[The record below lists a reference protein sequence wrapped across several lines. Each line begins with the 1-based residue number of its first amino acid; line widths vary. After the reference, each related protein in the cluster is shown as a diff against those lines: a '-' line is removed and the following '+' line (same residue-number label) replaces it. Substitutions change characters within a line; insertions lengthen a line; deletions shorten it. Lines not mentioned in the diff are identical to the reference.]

1 MKSDNL
7 ITRNANNFDFI
18 KILFAW
24 LVIVSHSYVLLGNQ
38 GCDWLC
44 EATHHYINFSYF
56 GVKGFITISG
66 YLIFK
71 SLNRSPNLI
80 DYLWKRVLRIYP
92 ALIIV
97 LVLSVGLAY
106 LIYQPTN
113 NYFKFNK
120 EAFDYVL
127 NNLSLYHNQWRI
139 HGVFD
144 SLPNTAING
153 SLWTMGF
160 EFFFYLVLLMIY
172 PIRKYPLVIQI
183 ILCLTIIVLFLG
195 NIYFI
200 DELRVLPFRLRV
212 DFIFELGL
220 FFMIGAFLGAI
231 DWKDILYKKQMA
243 IIASIITVAILYFQP
258 NPIWLCFTWPYLVIF
273 IGQGSSKFSNW
284 IHANLE
290 DPSYGIYLY
299 AFPVQQSIIYFFHPS
314 VTVLLWT
321 STLIAFGLGILSWKL
336 VEKKTLQFKNLFRS
350 L

>member
-120 EAFDYVL
+120 EAFDYIL

-144 SLPNTAING
+144 TLPNTAING

-160 EFFFYLVLLMIY
+160 EFFFYLMLLMIY
-172 PIRKYPLVIQI
+172 PFRKYPLVIQI
-183 ILCLTIIVLFLG
+183 ILCLTIIILFIG

-200 DELRVLPFRLRV
+200 DELRVVPFRLRV

-231 DWKDILYKKQMA
+231 DWKDIFYKKQMA
-243 IIASIITVAILYFQP
+243 IIATIITVAIFYFQP

-336 VEKKTLQFKNLFRS
+336 IEKKTLQFKDLFRS

>member
-160 EFFFYLVLLMIY
+160 EFFFYLVLLMIF

-183 ILCLTIIVLFLG
+183 ILCLIIIVLFLG

-200 DELRVLPFRLRV
+200 DQLRVLPFRLRV

-273 IGQGSSKFSNW
+273 VGQGSSKFSNW

-321 STLIAFGLGILSWKL
+321 STLIAFGLGILSWKF
-336 VEKKTLQFKNLFRS
+336 VEKKTLQFKDLFRS

>member
-120 EAFDYVL
+120 EAFDYIL

-144 SLPNTAING
+144 TLPNTAING

-160 EFFFYLVLLMIY
+160 EFFFYLMLLMIY
-172 PIRKYPLVIQI
+172 PFRKYPLVIQI
-183 ILCLTIIVLFLG
+183 ILCLTIIILFIG

-200 DELRVLPFRLRV
+200 DELRVVPFRLRV

-243 IIASIITVAILYFQP
+243 IIATIITVAILYFQP

-336 VEKKTLQFKNLFRS
+336 IEKKTLQFKDLFRS

>member
-160 EFFFYLVLLMIY
+160 EFFFYLVLLMIF

-183 ILCLTIIVLFLG
+183 ILCLTIIVLVIG

-231 DWKDILYKKQMA
+231 DWKHILYKKQKA

-273 IGQGSSKFSNW
+273 VGQGSSKFSNW

-321 STLIAFGLGILSWKL
+321 STLIAFGLGILSWKF
-336 VEKKTLQFKNLFRS
+336 VEKKTLQFKDLFRS

>member
-120 EAFDYVL
+120 EALDYIL

-144 SLPNTAING
+144 TLPNTAING

-172 PIRKYPLVIQI
+172 PFRKYPLVIQI
-183 ILCLTIIVLFLG
+183 MLCLTIIVLFIG

-200 DELRVLPFRLRV
+200 DELRVMPFRLRV
-212 DFIFELGL
+212 DFIFELGF

-243 IIASIITVAILYFQP
+243 IIATIITVAILYFQP

-321 STLIAFGLGILSWKL
+321 STLIAFGLGILSWKIL
-336 VEKKTLQFKNLFRS
+336 EKKTLQFKDLFRS

>member
-120 EAFDYVL
+120 EALDYIL

-144 SLPNTAING
+144 TLPNTAING

-172 PIRKYPLVIQI
+172 PFRKYPLVIQI
-183 ILCLTIIVLFLG
+183 ILCLTIIFLFIG

-200 DELRVLPFRLRV
+200 DELRVVPFRLRV

-231 DWKDILYKKQMA
+231 DWKHILYKKQIA
-243 IIASIITVAILYFQP
+243 IIATIITVAILYFQP

-336 VEKKTLQFKNLFRS
+336 VEKKTLQFKDLFRS

>member
-120 EAFDYVL
+120 EAFDYIL

-144 SLPNTAING
+144 TLPNTAING

-172 PIRKYPLVIQI
+172 PFRKYPLVIQI
-183 ILCLTIIVLFLG
+183 ILCLTIIILFIG

-200 DELRVLPFRLRV
+200 DELRVIPFRLRV

-231 DWKDILYKKQMA
+231 DWKDILFKKQIA
-243 IIASIITVAILYFQP
+243 IIATIITVAILYFQP

-336 VEKKTLQFKNLFRS
+336 VEKKTLQFKDLFRS

>member
-120 EAFDYVL
+120 EAFDYIL

-144 SLPNTAING
+144 TLPNTAING

-160 EFFFYLVLLMIY
+160 EFFFYLMLLMIY
-172 PIRKYPLVIQI
+172 PFRKYPLVIQI
-183 ILCLTIIVLFLG
+183 ILCLTIIILFIG

-200 DELRVLPFRLRV
+200 DELRVVPFRLRV

-220 FFMIGAFLGAI
+220 FFIIGAFLGAI

-243 IIASIITVAILYFQP
+243 IIATIITVAILYFQP

-336 VEKKTLQFKNLFRS
+336 IEKKTLQFKDLFRS

>member
-120 EAFDYVL
+120 EAFDYIL

-144 SLPNTAING
+144 TLPNTAING

-160 EFFFYLVLLMIY
+160 EFFFYLMLLMIY
-172 PIRKYPLVIQI
+172 PFRKYPLVIQI
-183 ILCLTIIVLFLG
+183 ILCLTIIILFIG

-200 DELRVLPFRLRV
+200 DELRVVPFRLRV

-243 IIASIITVAILYFQP
+243 IIATIITVAILYFQP

-273 IGQGSSKFSNW
+273 IGEGSSKFSNW

-336 VEKKTLQFKNLFRS
+336 IEKKTLQFKDLFRS

>member
-120 EAFDYVL
+120 EALDYIL

-144 SLPNTAING
+144 TLPNTAING

-172 PIRKYPLVIQI
+172 PFRKYPLVIQI
-183 ILCLTIIVLFLG
+183 ILCLTII
-195 NIYFI
+195 
-200 DELRVLPFRLRV
+200 
-212 DFIFELGL
+212 
-220 FFMIGAFLGAI
+220 
-231 DWKDILYKKQMA
+231 IL
-243 IIASIITVAILYFQP
+243 
-258 NPIWLCFTWPYLVIF
+258 F
-273 IGQGSSKFSNW
+273 IGN
-284 IHANLE
+284 
-290 DPSYGIYLY
+290 
-299 AFPVQQSIIYFFHPS
+299 
-314 VTVLLWT
+314 
-321 STLIAFGLGILSWKL
+321 
-336 VEKKTLQFKNLFRS
+336 
-350 L
+350 

>member
-120 EAFDYVL
+120 EAFDYIL

-144 SLPNTAING
+144 TLPNTAING

-160 EFFFYLVLLMIY
+160 EFFFYLMLLMIY
-172 PIRKYPLVIQI
+172 PFRKYPLVIQI
-183 ILCLTIIVLFLG
+183 ILCLTIIILFIG

-200 DELRVLPFRLRV
+200 DELRVVPFRLRV
-212 DFIFELGL
+212 DFIFELGV

-243 IIASIITVAILYFQP
+243 IIATIITVAILYFQP

-336 VEKKTLQFKNLFRS
+336 IEKKTLQFKDLFRS

>member
-120 EAFDYVL
+120 EAFDYIL

-144 SLPNTAING
+144 TLPNTAING

-160 EFFFYLVLLMIY
+160 EFFFYLMLLMIY
-172 PIRKYPLVIQI
+172 PFRKYPLVIQI
-183 ILCLTIIVLFLG
+183 ILCLTIIILFIG

-200 DELRVLPFRLRV
+200 DELRVMPFRLRV

-243 IIASIITVAILYFQP
+243 IIATIITVAILYSQP

-336 VEKKTLQFKNLFRS
+336 IEKKTLQFKDLFRS

>member
-120 EAFDYVL
+120 EALDYLL

-144 SLPNTAING
+144 TLPNTAING

-160 EFFFYLVLLMIY
+160 EFFFYLVLLMIF
-172 PIRKYPLVIQI
+172 PIRKYPLMIQVV
-183 ILCLTIIVLFLG
+183 LCLTIIVLFIG

-200 DELRVLPFRLRV
+200 DELRVMPFRLRV

-243 IIASIITVAILYFQP
+243 IIATIITVAILYFQP

-321 STLIAFGLGILSWKL
+321 STLIAFGLGILSWKIL
-336 VEKKTLQFKNLFRS
+336 EKKTLQFKDLFRS

>member
-120 EAFDYVL
+120 EALDYIL

-144 SLPNTAING
+144 TLPNTAING

-160 EFFFYLVLLMIY
+160 EFFFYLMLLMIY
-172 PIRKYPLVIQI
+172 PFRKYPLVIQI
-183 ILCLTIIVLFLG
+183 ILCLTIIILFIG

-200 DELRVLPFRLRV
+200 DELRVMPFRLRV

-231 DWKDILYKKQMA
+231 DWKHILYKKQIA
-243 IIASIITVAILYFQP
+243 IIATIITVAILYFQP

-314 VTVLLWT
+314 VTILLWT

-336 VEKKTLQFKNLFRS
+336 VEKKTLQFKDLFRS